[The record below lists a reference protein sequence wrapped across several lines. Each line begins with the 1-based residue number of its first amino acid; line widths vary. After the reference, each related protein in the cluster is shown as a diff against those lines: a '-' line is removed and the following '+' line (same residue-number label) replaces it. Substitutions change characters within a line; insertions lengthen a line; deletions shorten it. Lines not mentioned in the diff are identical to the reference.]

1 MPQNRVS
8 TKVLKTRG
16 SFVKHP
22 ERARER
28 AAEPKPTGDL
38 GPPPKGLNQRARR
51 LWKELEHIIPPG
63 VAASSDGWAF
73 KMLVCL
79 MAKFDGGRATS
90 GESKQIESLL
100 SKMGMTPSD
109 RSRVSTT
116 RPALKEEDDPLAEF
130 L

>member
-51 LWKELEHIIPPG
+51 LWKELEQIIPPG
-63 VAASSDGWAF
+63 VAASSDRWAF

-79 MAKFDGGRATS
+79 MAKFDACCATS
-90 GESKQIESLL
+90 GDSKQIERLL
-100 SKMGMTPSD
+100 SKLCMTSSD
-109 RSRVSTT
+109 RILESTT
-116 RPALKEEDDPLAEF
+116 RNALNEEYDPLAE
-130 L
+130 